1 MAEQM
6 NKKLTEEKDKSEEAD
21 KSEEKEPVETESS
34 KANEEEEVRDKN
46 DETSE
51 EKSEELV
58 EADSEGSDLKDVLL
72 AAVKLKNE
80 PEEESDAA
88 EKPLNLVGI
97 AGGILRKETE
107 QEDEKSNPISLIK
120 IASEIFSTAEHM
132 KSMLMEE
139 KNERMAQRPE
149 LSDPEKLEVISNL
162 INILVDL
169 RIDPQFPIPWLL
181 SYSEGIRKLNAD
193 TYLKGAFSRWA
204 WNGLMDSKS
213 DPDDLTNIP
222 PASMIQLA
230 TDVMTDTELKED
242 TNKLGDV
249 IDRYTSNLNAAG
261 KLDTDTF
268 AKLSAIVPKN
278 KRNDFDQMT
287 TTLLSLLEKG
297 FFLSSTC
304 FFLTNNI
311 LINIINRKNRL

>member
-6 NKKLTEEKDKSEEAD
+6 NKKLTEEKGKSEEAEN
-21 KSEEKEPVETESS
+21 SEQEEPVETENS
-34 KANEEEEVRDKN
+34 KANEEEENEK
-46 DETSE
+46 DEASK
-51 EKSEELV
+51 EKSEEPV
-58 EADSEGSDLKDVLL
+58 EADSESSDLKDVLL
-72 AAVKLKNE
+72 AEALPKYE
-80 PEEESDAA
+80 PEGESDAA
-88 EKPLNLVGI
+88 EKPLNLVAI
-97 AGGILRKETE
+97 AGGILSKETE

-181 SYSEGIRKLNAD
+181 NYSERIRKLNAE

-204 WNGLMDSKS
+204 WNGLTDPKS
-213 DPDDLTNIP
+213 DPDDLANIP
-222 PASMIQLA
+222 PASMIQLT
-230 TDVMTDTELKED
+230 TDVMADTELKED
-242 TNKLGDV
+242 ANKLGDV

-261 KLDTDTF
+261 KLDADSF

-297 FFLSSTC
+297 FF
-304 FFLTNNI
+304 
-311 LINIINRKNRL
+311 